1 MTDSTPTPPTPEP
14 VTPPAAPAAPA
25 YAAAP
30 AATGPKQT
38 TSLIGFILGLV
49 AFVFSW
55 TAIIG
60 IGTGIAA
67 IIVSRRGKKTEPG
80 APNWMHIIALVGGI
94 VGIVIGAIVLIFWVI
109 SLVALAALGS
119 YSYTG

>member
-14 VTPPAAPAAPA
+14 VTPPAAPA

-30 AATGPKQT
+30 GPKQT

-55 TAIIG
+55 TAIVG
-60 IGTGIAA
+60 IGAGIAA

-109 SLVALAALGS
+109 GLVALAALGS

>member
-1 MTDSTPTPPTPEP
+1 MTDSTPTPPTPEQP

-25 YAAAP
+25 YAP
-30 AATGPKQT
+30 AAGPKQT

-55 TAIIG
+55 TG
-60 IGTGIAA
+60 ILGVGAGIAA

-80 APNWMHIIALVGGI
+80 APSWMGIIALVGGI
-94 VGIVIGAIVLIFWVI
+94 IGIVIGVIVIIFWIV
-109 SLVALAALGS
+109 SLIAFATLGTYSS
-119 YSYTG
+119 YGN